1 MKRYSLN
8 HQNPVLRS
16 KSEDD
21 RAKHVQHHPRRK
33 RNIYVDKLN
42 TNLDP
47 VIGPIISKENY
58 NVSFN
63 DLLNE
68 LKNYERNSEMHEY
81 VMFMKEKNI
90 NSLSKKLRNS
100 R

>member
-1 MKRYSLN
+1 MSKFRDAGG
-8 HQNPVLRS
+8 VL
-16 KSEDD
+16 SEPEQL
-21 RAKHVQHHPRRK
+21 A
-33 RNIYVDKLN
+33 IFVDKLN

-47 VIGPIISKENY
+47 VIVPIISKENQ

-68 LKNYERNSEMHEY
+68 LKNYERNSEMHEH

-100 R
+100 I